1 MLVLM
6 CTHQGA
12 GFLTPQL
19 ASLVGQTSPCD
30 ALEIHDWASRDGS
43 RELLDQ
49 FRLGHGSVLPTE
61 ITVHDDAPGPAV
73 SFLTALVHTLRTRR
87 DFDYLMFCDQDDV
100 WLPHKLERFRDAIR
114 RGGRPDLVYSDVSLI
129 DADDRVL
136 RPAMLGRPINLH
148 HPATLV
154 LNLVPGMAMAV
165 SREFLDRCAVL
176 WTLSDW
182 LMHDFAV
189 CVATYLTNARVCHIP
204 ESLTAY
210 RKHSGGFTSAA
221 SSWRAVVRPFD
232 MLYRAR
238 RYVRGVHAQFAGPVQ
253 KAAHAVGTVA
263 LPPALDR
270 RTIDHLIVES
280 DALLPKAAIP
290 YRVAFQLFSPR
301 SSNPSRAM

>member
-1 MLVLM
+1 M

-30 ALEIHDWASRDGS
+30 ALEIHDWASRDAS

-49 FRLGHGSVLPTE
+49 FRLQHGSVLPTD
-61 ITVHDDAPGPAV
+61 ITTHDHAPGPAT
-73 SFLTALVHTLRTRR
+73 SFLTALAHTLRKRH

-100 WLPHKLERFRDAIR
+100 WQPHKLERFREAIR
-114 RGGRPDLVYSDVSLI
+114 RDGRPDLVYSDVSLI
-129 DADDRVL
+129 DAADRTL
-136 RPAMLGRPINLH
+136 RPAMLGRPIDLH

-154 LNLVPGMAMAV
+154 LNLVPGMALAV
-165 SREFLDRCAVL
+165 SREFLDRCAAL
-176 WTLSDW
+176 WTLRDW

-189 CVATYLTNARVCHIP
+189 CIAAYLTTARVCHIP

-221 SSWRAVVRPFD
+221 GSWRAALRPFD
-232 MLYRAR
+232 VLHRAR

-253 KAAHAVGTVA
+253 TAARAVGTVT

-270 RTIDHLIVES
+270 GTIDRLIVTS
-280 DALLPKAAIP
+280 DALPPAAALP
-290 YRVAFQLFSPR
+290 YRAAFQLFSPW
-301 SSNPSRAM
+301 